1 MNNLNRSIIN
11 IIIIIKKKQKKSYLN
26 IFFIYICWL
35 FPLFPHIYL
44 FELGLVDIHLT
55 LAAANNRQGKFKSI
69 ESQDPSLC
77 LPKELWEYGEKL
89 KINVF
94 YI

>member
-1 MNNLNRSIIN
+1 M
-11 IIIIIKKKQKKSYLN
+11 KKKLN
-26 IFFIYICWL
+26 IYICWL

-77 LPKELWEYGEKL
+77 LPKELLQYLNYSPYAYPQGDLE
-89 KINVF
+89 IF
-94 YI
+94 YLR